1 MWVRL
6 PPRAPFSMNPSQQLA
21 SYPSLQG
28 RTVLITGGASG
39 IGASMV
45 EHFAAQ
51 GSKVAFLDVDQDAA
65 DKLVKEISARG
76 SQAPA
81 FLRCDLKD
89 IAALR
94 AAIAEIEDHGT
105 IRVLV
110 NNAANDDR
118 HKFAEVTPEYWDD
131 RMAVNLRHQFFA
143 IQAVVPKMASAGGG
157 SIINM
162 SSISWMIPSTGQPAY
177 IAAKAAIVG
186 LTRTMAHEL
195 GSKNIRVNSVLP
207 GSVLTERQRRLWLT
221 PEYEA
226 EILASQALKRS
237 LLPED
242 VARLVLFLASDDSS
256 AITNQSYVIDGGW
269 V

>member
-1 MWVRL
+1 
-6 PPRAPFSMNPSQQLA
+6 MNPSQQFA

-28 RTVLITGGASG
+28 RPVLITGGASV

-51 GSKVAFLDVDQDAA
+51 GSKVALLDIDQGAA
-65 DKLVKEISARG
+65 DKLVKEISACG
-76 SQAPA
+76 SQAPV

-94 AAIAEIEDHGT
+94 AAIAEIEDRHGAV
-105 IRVLV
+105 RVLV
-110 NNAANDDR
+110 NSAANDDR

-195 GSKNIRVNSVLP
+195 GSKSIRVNSVLP
-207 GSVLTERQRRLWLT
+207 GSILTERQRRLWLT

-226 EILASQALKRS
+226 EIVASQALKRS
-237 LLPED
+237 LLPAE

-256 AITNQSYVIDGGW
+256 AITNQGYVIDGGW

>member
-1 MWVRL
+1 
-6 PPRAPFSMNPSQQLA
+6 MNPSQQFA
-21 SYPSLQG
+21 SYPSLHG
-28 RTVLITGGASG
+28 RPVLITGGASG

-51 GSKVAFLDVDQDAA
+51 GSKVALLDIDQGAA

-76 SQAPA
+76 SQAPV

-94 AAIAEIEDHGT
+94 AAIAEIEDRHGAV
-105 IRVLV
+105 RVLV

-162 SSISWMIPSTGQPAY
+162 SSISWMIPSTEQPAY

-237 LLPED
+237 LRPED

-256 AITNQSYVIDGGW
+256 AITNQGYVIDGGW

>member
-1 MWVRL
+1 
-6 PPRAPFSMNPSQQLA
+6 
-21 SYPSLQG
+21 
-28 RTVLITGGASG
+28 
-39 IGASMV
+39 MV
-45 EHFAAQ
+45 
-51 GSKVAFLDVDQDAA
+51 
-65 DKLVKEISARG
+65 
-76 SQAPA
+76 
-81 FLRCDLKD
+81 
-89 IAALR
+89 
-94 AAIAEIEDHGT
+94 
-105 IRVLV
+105 
-110 NNAANDDR
+110 
-118 HKFAEVTPEYWDD
+118 
-131 RMAVNLRHQFFA
+131 
-143 IQAVVPKMASAGGG
+143 SAGGG

-207 GSVLTERQRRLWLT
+207 GSILTERQRRLWLT

-256 AITNQSYVIDGGW
+256 AITNQGYVIDGGLGLS
-269 V
+269 VRAKERLGDGSLRFSACYPGGVSGTGSFRRSTCPSGVIGRASISIKSVGALSGERFCRQ

>member
-1 MWVRL
+1 
-6 PPRAPFSMNPSQQLA
+6 MNPSQQFA
-21 SYPSLQG
+21 TYPSLQG
-28 RTVLITGGASG
+28 RLVLVTGGASG

-51 GSKVAFLDVDQDAA
+51 GSQVAFLDLDQDAA
-65 DKLVKEISARG
+65 GKLVRNISALG
-76 SQAPA
+76 SAAPV
-81 FLRCDLKD
+81 FLRCDLTD

-94 AAIAEIEDHGT
+94 AAIAEIHNRFGA
-105 IRVLV
+105 IRVLI

-143 IQAVVPKMASAGGG
+143 IQAVAPNMASAGGG

-195 GSKNIRVNSVLP
+195 GAKNIRVNSVLP
-207 GSVLTERQRRLWLT
+207 GSILTERQRRLWLT

-256 AITNQSYVIDGGW
+256 AITNQAYVIDGGW